1 MAGEAEGEGAGRGGG
16 LFAVGEVLVEREAHG
31 RVVGDEARGTQVVE
45 GEVMEG
51 ARATTPRGAWARVPR
66 MRGRGFGTRVMAG
79 VAVAVAAIGAAA
91 LGLAGCRGDGRVALT
106 VYTPH
111 GRDLMRLMEAEFERR
126 QPEVDLRYL
135 DMGSQEV
142 YDRVRSERANPQADV
157 WFGGPDSIFA
167 RAAAEGL
174 LASHRPTWAEA
185 VPEASRASG
194 DLYFG
199 TYRTL
204 PVLVYNERAV
214 ALEEAPHDW
223 DDLLAPRFAG
233 RVLIRDPLA
242 SGVMRTVFGMVLARA
257 AADGGSIEP
266 GLDWLARLDLQ
277 TKEYVANPALLFEK
291 LMRGEGDATI
301 WELTDILLQRQQGAP
316 FGYRFATSGTPVID
330 DSVALV
336 AGAPHRD
343 AAIAFLEFVGSE
355 AGQLLAAERAFR
367 IPARTDL
374 PADRLPEWA
383 REVLAEMRPA
393 DYDEALAAGK
403 SAEWMAL
410 WDRTVRGRG
419 AARAA
424 SGGQGGR

>member
-1 MAGEAEGEGAGRGGG
+1 
-16 LFAVGEVLVEREAHG
+16 
-31 RVVGDEARGTQVVE
+31 
-45 GEVMEG
+45 
-51 ARATTPRGAWARVPR
+51 
-66 MRGRGFGTRVMAG
+66 MAG